1 MKQRTYVR
9 HGLYKHPLYATWQ
22 NMKRRCYDT
31 NNTKYHR
38 YGGRG
43 IKVCDAWLNDFA
55 QFIKDMGDK
64 PSPRHTV
71 DRIDNDGDYT
81 PDNCRWAPYEVQ
93 NHNQSISKNNT
104 SGVMGV
110 SRDKTGLKWRAYICI
125 NRQIKS
131 LGYYVN
137 KADAIA
143 ARRQAES
150 ELVYG

>member
-43 IKVCDAWLNDFA
+43 IKVCDAWL
-55 QFIKDMGDK
+55 
-64 PSPRHTV
+64 
-71 DRIDNDGDYT
+71 
-81 PDNCRWAPYEVQ
+81 
-93 NHNQSISKNNT
+93 
-104 SGVMGV
+104 
-110 SRDKTGLKWRAYICI
+110 KWRAYICI
-125 NRQIKS
+125 NRQVKS
-131 LGYYVN
+131 LGHYVS